1 MNMFELNK
9 ISTLITKGTTPTSIG
24 TGFTDSGV
32 KFLRAQNIINGSLLL
47 NDDILHISQ
56 RDHDTLLKR
65 SNIKKGDLLITIA
78 GTIGRTAIVEGVD
91 EELNCN
97 QAVAIIRLKEEFVD
111 AKYLKYFIE
120 SKNAQD
126 QITNGKVVAT
136 IPNLSLSQ
144 ISNLKIP
151 LPPLSEQKRIADLL
165 DTADRLRQKDKALLE
180 KYDQLAQSLFLEMF
194 GDPVKNDKGWEV
206 KKLGEILKVQGG
218 YSFKS
223 SDYLNNGIRLVK
235 IANVNFEK
243 LIWDEIDYLPTDFLT
258 KYSDFKLNIGDVLM
272 ALTRPIIKSLGT
284 IKAVKVTNN
293 DVPALLN
300 QRVARFQN
308 NSSYINSYF
317 LIQLIFT
324 NEFKY
329 LIEKF
334 SSTSLQPNVS
344 NKQIESIEIGLP
356 PLSLQNQFAEQVRL
370 IEKQKELAKENLKKS
385 EELFQRLMGEV
396 FGG

>member
-1 MNMFELNK
+1 
-9 ISTLITKGTTPTSIG
+9 
-24 TGFTDSGV
+24 
-32 KFLRAQNIINGSLLL
+32 
-47 NDDILHISQ
+47 
-56 RDHDTLLKR
+56 
-65 SNIKKGDLLITIA
+65 
-78 GTIGRTAIVEGVD
+78 
-91 EELNCN
+91 
-97 QAVAIIRLKEEFVD
+97 
-111 AKYLKYFIE
+111 
-120 SKNAQD
+120 
-126 QITNGKVVAT
+126 
-136 IPNLSLSQ
+136 
-144 ISNLKIP
+144 
-151 LPPLSEQKRIADLL
+151 
-165 DTADRLRQKDKALLE
+165 
-180 KYDQLAQSLFLEMF
+180 
-194 GDPVKNDKGWEV
+194 
-206 KKLGEILKVQGG
+206 
-218 YSFKS
+218 
-223 SDYLNNGIRLVK
+223 
-235 IANVNFEK
+235 
-243 LIWDEIDYLPTDFLT
+243 
-258 KYSDFKLNIGDVLM
+258 M